1 MVRVIAGTFKGRNL
15 KIPSNWPGR
24 PTADRIKEALFNI
37 LAPAIRGSKFLDL
50 FAGSGN
56 VGIEALS
63 RGADSVCFVE
73 KDSRMVNAI
82 FGNLNRLQAKTGIH
96 VLQED
101 VLDALQWL
109 HKKGESFDIIFLDP
123 PYRKGME
130 SPAIESI
137 SAYNLLKPDGI
148 LIAES
153 DKREVLPSGF
163 KNLTLTRQEK
173 YGDTLLTFYG
183 RARSW

>member
-24 PTADRIKEALFNI
+24 LTADRIKEALFNI
-37 LAPAIRGSKFLDL
+37 LAPAIAGSKFLDL

-63 RGADSVCFVE
+63 RGAGSVYFVE
-73 KDSRMVNAI
+73 KDSRMVSTI
-82 FGNLNRLQAKTGIH
+82 YGNLGRLQVNTGIY
-96 VLQED
+96 VVKED
-101 VLDALQWL
+101 VLDALEWL
-109 HKKGESFDIIFLDP
+109 YKKGESFDIIFLDP
-123 PYRKGME
+123 PYRKRME
-130 SPAIESI
+130 LPAVESI
-137 SAYNLLKPDGI
+137 SDYNLLKPDGI

>member
-37 LAPAIRGSKFLDL
+37 LTPAIAGSKFLDL

-63 RGADSVCFVE
+63 RGAVSVYFVE
-73 KDSRMVNAI
+73 KDSRMVDAI
-82 FGNLNRLQAKTGIH
+82 YMNLGRLQVYNGIQ
-96 VLQED
+96 VIKGD
-101 VLDALQWL
+101 VLETLKSL
-109 HKKGESFDIIFLDP
+109 CKKGESFDIIFLDP
-123 PYRKGME
+123 PYRKCME
-130 SPAIESI
+130 SPVVEIIGE
-137 SAYNLLKPDGI
+137 YNLLKYDGI

-153 DKREVLPSGF
+153 DKREVLPPGF
-163 KNLTLTRQEK
+163 KNLTLIRQKK

-183 RARSW
+183 RA